1 MTETSIIYNLRKSI
15 YTMLEDIDLRQF
27 SGFFADTE
35 FDRLM
40 QKRIYKVLL
49 ICSAYDAFLL
59 EEDGRIEEQ
68 IFNEYVSL
76 NLRYPPQIIHVKTAE
91 KAFEVLENDNINL
104 VITMLS
110 VGGMDPFLMAK
121 EVKKSYEETPI
132 VVLTPFSRE
141 VSLRLSRE
149 DTSAIDYIFCW
160 LGNADIL
167 LAIIKLIEDA
177 MNVEHDV
184 AEVGVQCI
192 LLVEDSVRFYSSY
205 LPLIYR
211 IVFTQSKKFMD
222 EGLNEHQ
229 KMMRMRG
236 RPKILL
242 ANNYEEAMELYMKY
256 KDNLLGIISD
266 VSYEHEGEKDQ
277 EAGIKLAQFVKRE
290 NPYMP
295 FLLQS
300 SNKSLK
306 HYVTKELRVGFL
318 YKNSQSLLQE
328 LKVFLNKY
336 LGFGDFVFID
346 PDTGKEVER
355 VSDLKSLQEKLFDI
369 PDNSLKYHFERD
381 HVSKWLNARGLFAIA
396 EIIKQLKV
404 EDFSS
409 LDESKQFIYETIANF
424 RFNKGRGII
433 AKFYR
438 EKYDKYLTFSRIG
451 DGSIGGKAR
460 GLAFLNM
467 LIKKHSVSATKF
479 DTVLTIPTTV
489 VLSTDIFDEFM
500 ESNDLYPIG
509 LSDRTDEEILQSFVN
524 ADLSEHIKSDLA
536 KFISVIKKPIAIRS
550 SSVLEDSHYQPFA
563 GIYSTYM
570 IARDDNDEVTLRQLC
585 DAIKCVYA
593 SVFYRSSKAYMEA
606 TMNVIDEERMGI
618 VLQEVVGQRHDDIF
632 YPTFSG
638 VARSINFYPIPPEK
652 SEDGIVNIALGLGKQ
667 IVEGEASLR
676 FSPAYP
682 KKILQLSSPQ
692 MAIRETQKFFYALD
706 LNANS
711 FVPSVN
717 DGINLKKVGLNA
729 AEKYGTLRW
738 AGSVFDPQNNV
749 IREGLMH
756 KGIRLVTFSNI
767 LKYDAYPLAT
777 IIKRVLEVGQ
787 AEMNQP
793 VEVEF
798 AVDLETPSNK
808 PFIFYL
814 LQIRPIVDSE
824 ETITENLQ
832 EIPIENTLIFSNSAL
847 GNGIVDDVYDVVYI
861 KPETFN
867 PANNRDLV
875 PVLEDINIRFTEENR
890 QYILIGPGRWGS
902 QDPWL
907 GIPVKWP
914 QISAAR
920 VIVENVVENYNVDP
934 SQGTHFFQNLT
945 SLRVGYFHVN
955 TLKGDDRLDIDLLN
969 SLPAVYEDEHI
980 RHVKFDDPAI
990 IKIDGK
996 NSIGAVLLPG
1006 YKPEEKEDP
1015 DMADSF

>member
-1 MTETSIIYNLRKSI
+1 
-15 YTMLEDIDLRQF
+15 MLEDIDLRQF

-35 FDRLM
+35 FERLM
-40 QKRIYKVLL
+40 QNRIYKVLL

-68 IFNEYVSL
+68 LFNEYVAL

-91 KAFEVLENDNINL
+91 KAFEVLEDVKIDL

-110 VGGMDPFLMAK
+110 VGGMDPFIMAK
-121 EVKKSYEETPI
+121 EVKKKYEDKPI

-184 AEVGVQCI
+184 EEVGVQCI

-242 ANNYEEAMELYMKY
+242 ANTYEEAMDMYQKY

-277 EAGIKLAQFVKRE
+277 EAGIKLAKYVKQE

-300 SNKSLK
+300 SNRSLR
-306 HYVTKELRVGFL
+306 HYVTKELKVGFL
-318 YKNSQSLLQE
+318 YKNSQSLLLE
-328 LKVFLNKY
+328 LKAFLNKY
-336 LGFGDFVFID
+336 LGFGDFIFID
-346 PDTGKEVER
+346 PDTGQEVSR

-369 PDNSLKYHFERD
+369 PDKSLLYHFQRD
-381 HVSKWLNARGLFAIA
+381 HISKWLNARGLFSIA
-396 EIIKQLKV
+396 EVIKKLKV
-404 EDFSS
+404 EDFAN
-409 LDESKQFIYETIANF
+409 LDESKKFIYDTIANF

-467 LIKKHSVSATKF
+467 LIKKHSVVAVKF

-500 ESNDLYPIG
+500 EDNNLYPIG
-509 LSDRTDEEILQSFVN
+509 LSDRTDEEILNIFVN
-524 ADLSEHIKSDLA
+524 AHMPERIKGDLE
-536 KFISVIKKPIAIRS
+536 KFVSVIKKPIAIRS

-570 IARDDNDEVTLRQLC
+570 IARDENDIVTLRQLC

-606 TMNVIDEERMGI
+606 TMNVIDEEHMGI
-618 VLQEVVGQRHDDIF
+618 VLQEVVGQQHDDIF
-632 YPTFSG
+632 YPTISG

-652 SEDGIVNIALGLGKQ
+652 AGDGIVNVALGLGKQ

-682 KKILQLSSPQ
+682 KKVLQLSSPQ
-692 MAIRETQKFFYALD
+692 MAMKESQKHFYALD

-717 DGINLKKVGLNA
+717 DGINLKKVGLDA

-738 AGSVFDPQNNV
+738 VGSVFDPYNNM

-798 AVDLETPSNK
+798 AVDLETPPDK
-808 PFIFYL
+808 PSVFYL
-814 LQIRPIVDSE
+814 LQIRPIVDTE
-824 ETITENLQ
+824 ETISEDLGK
-832 EIPIENTLIFSNSAL
+832 IPKEKTLIFSHSAL
-847 GNGIVDDVYDVVYI
+847 GNGIIDDVFDVVYI
-861 KPETFN
+861 KPEKFN
-867 PANNRDLV
+867 PANNTNLV
-875 PVLEDINIRFTEENR
+875 PILEEINIRFTENNR
-890 QYILIGPGRWGS
+890 QYVLIGPGRWGS

-914 QISAAR
+914 QISNAR
-920 VIVENVVENYNVDP
+920 VIVENVVENYHVDP

-955 TLKGDDRLDIDLLN
+955 SLNGEDRLDIDFLN
-969 SLPAVYEDEHI
+969 SLPAVFENEHV
-980 RHVKFDDPAI
+980 RHVRFEEPAV

-996 NSIGAVLLPG
+996 NSIGVVLLPG
-1006 YKPEEKEDP
+1006 LKKEDKIDDEF
-1015 DMADSF
+1015 DMEEGF